1 MNIVTPAGGPA
12 TSFLAHDGEMA
23 RLIAAH
29 DWSASL
35 GPVARW
41 PQSLKTIV
49 SFMIHCPVPLVLLWG
64 EDGIMIYND
73 GYSVFASARHPRL
86 LGSKVL
92 EGWPEVADWNANV
105 MKVGMAGG
113 TLSYKDQELSLNRRG
128 TLEPAW
134 IDLDYSPVYAESGKP
149 GGVMAVVVET
159 TERVLAERR
168 KAAEQERQ
176 RRLMNRM
183 PAFAAVL
190 GGPGHVYE
198 YVNDAYRELAGER
211 EYVGCSIREV
221 FPDLVGQGFFELL
234 DQVYASGKAHVA
246 RAAPVQLDAKGERFV
261 DFIYEPIR
269 DDAGTVT
276 GIFVAGYDVTEA
288 RANAEELR
296 AMAHLRSIVETTHI
310 YQGLLDLTGKVLNF
324 NATALSGIDADEGQV
339 RGKPF
344 WETPWFSGTAGMPEK
359 IRKAVEQVAGGDSV
373 HMEMQLELPIGKRW
387 FDFAMR
393 PLRNEHDEVVGLV
406 PEAADITDRRNTEE
420 ALRQAQKMEAVG
432 QLTGGIAHDFNNLL
446 QGIIGGLDRVRH
458 RLAEGRIEDGERFA
472 RVAQEAAQRAAALT
486 HRLLAFS
493 RRQTLDP
500 RPADINQVIGGMED
514 LISRTMGPQVTVDVI
529 DGPGLWPVRI
539 DASQLENALLNLCIN
554 ARDAMPDGGRLSIRT
569 ANEHLS
575 DRAAAERN
583 LKPGLYVSLA
593 VTDTGS
599 GMTPDVVAR
608 AFDPFFTTKP
618 LGQGTGLGLSMV
630 YGFMRQSGGEALI
643 VSEPGRGTTTTLYF
657 PRHDAAPE
665 GAGDSAEPGIERGAG
680 ETVLAVDDEP
690 IIRMLIVEVLS
701 EQGYTVLEAHDGAA
715 ALKILE
721 TGQPINL
728 MLTDVGLPGGM
739 NGRQLADAA
748 RQLRPGLKVLFITGY
763 AEKAAMGDRQLET
776 GMAILPKPF
785 TMPVLA
791 AKVSQMLD
799 KAAPPAP

>member
-1 MNIVTPAGGPA
+1 
-12 TSFLAHDGEMA
+12 MA
-23 RLIAAH
+23 RRIAAF

-35 GPVARW
+35 GPVAQW
-41 PQSLKTIV
+41 PQSLKTTV
-49 SFMIHCPVPLVLLWG
+49 SFMIHCPVALVLLWG

-73 GYSVFASARHPRL
+73 AYSEFAGARHPRL

-159 TERVLAERR
+159 TERVQVERR

-183 PAFAAVL
+183 PAFAAVMA
-190 GGPGHVYE
+190 GPEHTYE

-211 EYVGCSIREV
+211 DYVGRSIRQV
-221 FPDLVGQGFFELL
+221 FPDLADQGYFELL

-246 RAAPVQLDAKGERFV
+246 RAAPVRMNVKGERFV
-261 DFIYEPIR
+261 DFVYEPIR
-269 DDAGTVT
+269 DHTGAVT

-310 YQGLLDLTGKVLNF
+310 YQGLLDLNGMVLNA
-324 NATALSGIDADEGQV
+324 NTTALSGIDAEAEAV
-339 RGKPF
+339 RGEPY
-344 WETPWFSGTAGMPEK
+344 WETPWFSGTPGMPEK
-359 IRKAVEQVAGGDSV
+359 IREAVRQVAAGDGV
-373 HMEMQLELPIGKRW
+373 QMEMQLNLPIGRRW
-387 FDFAMR
+387 FEFAMR
-393 PLRNEHDEVVGLV
+393 PLRDERDAVVALV
-406 PEAADITDRRNTEE
+406 FEAADVTERHQAE
-420 ALRQAQKMEAVG
+420 DALRQAQKMEAVG

-446 QGIIGGLDRVRH
+446 QGIIGALDRVRH
-458 RLAEGRIEDGERFA
+458 RTAQGRHAETERFVKA
-472 RVAQEAAQRAAALT
+472 AQESANRAAALT

-493 RRQTLDP
+493 RRQALDP
-500 RPADINQVIGGMED
+500 RATDINQ
-514 LISRTMGPQVTVDVI
+514 LIEGLEELIVRTMGPAVTVT
-529 DGPGLWPVRI
+529 GARAPGLWAARVDP
-539 DASQLENALLNLCIN
+539 SQLESALLNLCIN
-554 ARDAMPDGGRLSIRT
+554 ARDAMPDGGRLTIETR
-569 ANEHLS
+569 NEQLNE
-575 DRAAAERN
+575 REGAEEQ
-583 LKPGLYVSLA
+583 LAPGQYVVLR

-599 GMTPDVVAR
+599 GMTPEVAAR

-630 YGFMRQSGGEALI
+630 YGFMRQSGGQARI
-643 VSEPGRGTTTTLYF
+643 VSEPGRGTTMALYF
-657 PRHDAAPE
+657 PRHMGDAEAVAD
-665 GAGDSAEPGIERGAG
+665 GADPAVEHGDG
-680 ETVLAVDDEP
+680 ETVLVVDDEP
-690 IIRMLIVEVLS
+690 VVRMLICEVLA
-701 EQGYTVLEAHDGAA
+701 EHGYRVLEAGEGASA
-715 ALKILE
+715 MKHLE
-721 TGQPINL
+721 SGERIDL

-739 NGRQLADAA
+739 NGRQVADAA
-748 RQLRPGLKVLFITGY
+748 RQLHKDLKVLFITGY
-763 AEKAAMGDRQLET
+763 AEKAAMGERQLEA

-785 TMPVLA
+785 VMSAMVA
-791 AKVSQMLD
+791 RVNAMLER
-799 KAAPPAP
+799 AS